1 MAIKVISEVG
11 EIIKTLPNIQSIE
24 EEKFDLDFIV
34 FIATNKESIK
44 IEKKVKNISEIDQVE
59 VEIFKNEKQ
68 KEIAKELKLNKKE
81 KKSLLKGKTKTILS
95 EAHTVRVNIEH
106 LDNLVDLAGELVITR
121 SKLERLRSY
130 INLPEINDVLD
141 ELKVISSNLQT
152 KVMETRMVPVG
163 NIFNRFPRMVRD
175 IAHKQG
181 KEVNFIMEGNEIEL
195 DRTVLDEIGDP
206 LVHLLRN
213 AVEYGMEVP
222 KKRKKQN
229 KDEQGKVKLIASR
242 EKNHVVIE
250 VADDGP
256 GIDID
261 NLKKKAVEMGFI
273 NKEEVQEMSDE
284 EAKFL
289 ICTLGFTTKEE
300 PDELAGRGVGM
311 DVVKDTIESLGGN
324 LFISTQLG
332 KGTTFSL
339 RLPLTL
345 AIIQAL
351 LVNLGKQVFAIPL
364 SSIDEV
370 YTVSV
375 SQIKTVKNG
384 EVVNIHNELIPI
396 IRLRKIFN
404 YDDKNDNEQVK
415 IVVVECGENKKG
427 LIVDSLYGQ
436 QEIVIMPLDRMLKNL
451 KGLGGATV
459 LGDGQVALILDIR
472 SLLTIQNLGDE

>member
-1 MAIKVISEVG
+1 M
-11 EIIKTLPNIQSIE
+11 
-24 EEKFDLDFIV
+24 
-34 FIATNKESIK
+34 
-44 IEKKVKNISEIDQVE
+44 
-59 VEIFKNEKQ
+59 
-68 KEIAKELKLNKKE
+68 
-81 KKSLLKGKTKTILS
+81 
-95 EAHTVRVNIEH
+95 
-106 LDNLVDLAGELVITR
+106 
-121 SKLERLRSY
+121 
-130 INLPEINDVLD
+130 
-141 ELKVISSNLQT
+141 
-152 KVMETRMVPVG
+152 
-163 NIFNRFPRMVRD
+163 
-175 IAHKQG
+175 
-181 KEVNFIMEGNEIEL
+181 
-195 DRTVLDEIGDP
+195 
-206 LVHLLRN
+206 
-213 AVEYGMEVP
+213 
-222 KKRKKQN
+222 
-229 KDEQGKVKLIASR
+229 
-242 EKNHVVIE
+242 IE

-436 QEIVIMPLDRMLKNL
+436 QEIVIKPLDRMLKNL